1 MLSKVLARVERISGL
16 RLPIGSQ
23 AGIENMEQNATLAT
37 FYENWKLYQD
47 HLKIAIAPLT
57 PEQLAVRA
65 APELRTV
72 GEIAAHNVR
81 ARVHWFTGFLG
92 EKGVE
97 VIKVPSRDEPVR
109 DAAEIVR
116 GLDASWELMAKAL
129 ARWSSDDMQ
138 ETFPEEWRGKHYELS
153 RGWVVWHILE
163 HDLHHG
169 GEVSLL
175 LGMRGLT
182 APDI

>member
-1 MLSKVLARVERISGL
+1 
-16 RLPIGSQ
+16 
-23 AGIENMEQNATLAT
+23 MEQNATLAT

-72 GEIAAHNVR
+72 GEIAAHIVR

-116 GLDASWELMAKAL
+116 GLDASWELMAKAIGHKL
-129 ARWSSDDMQ
+129 RAGQ
-138 ETFPEEWRGKHYELS
+138 C
-153 RGWVVWHILE
+153 
-163 HDLHHG
+163 
-169 GEVSLL
+169 
-175 LGMRGLT
+175 
-182 APDI
+182 